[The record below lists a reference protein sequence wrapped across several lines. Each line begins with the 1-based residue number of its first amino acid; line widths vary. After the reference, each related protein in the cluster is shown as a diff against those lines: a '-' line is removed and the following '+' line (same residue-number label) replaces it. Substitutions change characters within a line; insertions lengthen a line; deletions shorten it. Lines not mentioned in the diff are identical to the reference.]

1 MKICSQ
7 CSSVFPDDYVF
18 CLTDG
23 SILADG
29 DGEQET
35 IVQKKVVFE
44 QPTSSLS
51 PDMLFACPACGLANR
66 ANSKFCKKCGGA
78 LLAAGSSAENQTPL
92 VEPEIGFPKFDVHPL
107 SSGGQGL

>member
-7 CSSVFPDDYVF
+7 CSSVFPDDYLF

-29 DGEQET
+29 EGEEQET
-35 IVQKKVVFE
+35 IVQKKIVFE
-44 QPTSSLS
+44 QPTSALS
-51 PDMLFACPACGLANR
+51 PDMIFACPACGLANR

-78 LLAAGSSAENQTPL
+78 LAAAAGS
-92 VEPEIGFPKFDVHPL
+92 V
-107 SSGGQGL
+107 